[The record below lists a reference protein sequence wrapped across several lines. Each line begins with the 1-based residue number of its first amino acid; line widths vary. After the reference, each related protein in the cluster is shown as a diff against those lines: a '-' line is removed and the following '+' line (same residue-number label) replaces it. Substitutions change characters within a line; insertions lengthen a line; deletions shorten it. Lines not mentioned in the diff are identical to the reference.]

1 MKKLLALV
9 LALVMT
15 MSLVTISSADF
26 KDADKIDY
34 NEAVDVMNAVGV
46 FIGDD
51 NGNFNPKANLERAQA
66 AKIVAYLLLGNKTAE
81 GLAGSGKFTDVAA
94 TNWAAGF
101 IDYCAATGVVAG
113 VGNGKFDP
121 NGSLTTLQFAKMLLV
136 ALGYDAKIEGFTGN
150 DWSINVSAKANQVG
164 LLDGLDVGAN
174 AALTREQAAKMALNT
189 LKSPLVEYDTKG
201 TTVTVGGDASVTV
214 GASKAEFKT
223 STNKKAQTI
232 DNSMINGTTAYTVEF
247 AEEYYSDLKLNSD
260 TTDDF
265 GRPCV
270 EWFWKADS
278 IGVYSNSDDLV
289 ATYTAEV
296 TAADIYTAVGKSV
309 SDDVNSGKAK
319 LTTFIDGV
327 GNVVKAADAKGYV
340 TKNDSTT
347 VNGTGNGDYT
357 EVYVNDDNDVTIVTV
372 RTYVFQA
379 TTDYN
384 AKKDTVTLTSAGDT
398 SILLDNATLDGDDF
412 DIKDIKADDYILVT
426 ASTDG
431 KSNKYT
437 VQSADVAEVLSGE
450 VTGYKVN
457 SNVTV
462 GGTTYKYSST
472 TVKNS
477 ADTRNTQYTVGQ
489 NAAVVLDKYGYII
502 AVDKAVVSSNYVYV
516 SEFAQPSGLSNGKV
530 VASAYFPDGTTA
542 DITVKEAF
550 VGGAMTSNK
559 AAIKA
564 ASAGWYTYS
573 SNSANEYSLYAPE
586 SKYTQAPAYSFSGN
600 NKVVMYN
607 DKVSFVDGQTLYANN
622 DTIVIVDDGDSVSVY
637 TGVKNIPDIKLTS
650 ASSTASIKALAKSNN
665 YAYYVFVRVNGSA
678 SIAGNEDSALVYYV
692 KYDGQFKTTDNKI
705 YYTYK
710 VLDANGKEEVV
721 KADTMLGNLG
731 SGDIY
736 DVYNK
741 ARVNN
746 DNELTSVDRIV
757 QGGKYIAGTSKTD
770 AELTYT
776 AGALTLD
783 KSSAKMHY
791 TLADDA
797 KITLVVKK
805 SANEL
810 NKNKAADYEATV
822 GMTGKTL
829 GDTLK
834 DYKLSYSY
842 AGKVT
847 DTDGSVISELFV
859 TVTAATSKS
868 GIVTPPVGPVV
879 AGAPVSGTMDFTW
892 TTAGKT
898 LTITTTDL
906 KDADGNAVNF
916 NTWAA
921 GKTDDQVASVLKTWL
936 EKNGYTNVS
945 FKPGA
950 AGTLLVT
957 ATKGLITYTDYVY
970 TLASGATAV
979 TTMTIKING
988 VATNVPTTATA
999 ATLATY
1005 GAKYRVAGTSPW
1017 NNTSGGVALVADTSY
1032 EIGDVVTVTVAPSGP
1047 DKVVEGKLGDKVSAT
1062 DLSTLG
1068 ISDANSYVKIGTEYK
1083 KASELTFVKGGTTI
1097 AGAADTNLCKAT
1109 LNGAVTYGTAADPI
1123 TSTGTYALI
1132 DGEMKAIADAKFAA
1146 GKEPVVV
1153 DGYFEVKTTGLDG
1166 IFGTSLVSVTLDG
1179 TESYKLA
1186 GADKFF
1192 AKKDAEVKVNVT
1204 LSNFTDTSD
1213 TSVDVANGTYGDI
1226 KGVTEPIGNSVP
1238 TLDSTTKITFK
1249 ANMVYSGTFTVK
1261 ATVPAAA
1268 DLSVN
1273 FS

>member
-9 LALVMT
+9 LALVMSL
-15 MSLVTISSADF
+15 SLVTISSADF

-81 GLAGSGKFTDVAA
+81 GLAGSGKFTDVAK

-232 DNSMINGTTAYTVEF
+232 SNDVINGTTAYTVEF

-289 ATYTAEV
+289 ATYTEEV

-347 VNGTGNGDYT
+347 VNGTGNGDLT

-472 TVKNS
+472 TVKGS

-530 VASAYFPDGTTA
+530 VASAYFTDGTTA

-586 SKYTQAPAYSFSGN
+586 SKYTQAPYYTFSGN

-650 ASSTASIKALAKSNN
+650 ASSTASIKALAKNSN

-710 VLDANGKEEVV
+710 VLDANGKEEIV

-731 SGDIY
+731 SDDIY
-736 DVYNK
+736 AVYNK

-783 KSSAKMHY
+783 KSGAAMHY

-797 KITLVVKK
+797 KITLVVKN
-805 SANEL
+805 SAKEL

-859 TVTAATSKS
+859 TVTAATFKS

-879 AGAPVSGTMDFTW
+879 AGAPVSGTMAFTW
-892 TTAGKT
+892 TAVGTNT

-906 KDADGNAVNF
+906 KDADGNAVDL
-916 NTWAA
+916 NTWANN
-921 GKTDDQVASVLKTWL
+921 KTADQVASVLKTWL

-945 FKPGA
+945 FKPGDA
-950 AGTLLVT
+950 AMKLLVT
-957 ATKGLITYTDYVY
+957 ATKGLMTYTDYEY
-970 TLASGATAV
+970 IWNTGATAV

-1032 EIGDVVTVTVAPSGP
+1032 EIGDVVTVTVSPSGP

-1083 KASELTFVKGGTTI
+1083 KASELTFVKDGTTI
-1097 AGAADTNLCKAT
+1097 ASAADTNLYKAT
-1109 LNGAVTYGTAADPI
+1109 LNGAVTYGAAGTAI
-1123 TSTGTYALI
+1123 TSTGKYALI
-1132 DGEMKAIADAKFAA
+1132 DGEMKDIADAKFAA

-1153 DGYFEVKTTGLDG
+1153 DDYYKVEATGLDT
-1166 IFGTSLVSVTLDG
+1166 IFATSLVSVTLSG
-1179 TESYKLA
+1179 TESY
-1186 GADKFF
+1186 ADKFF
-1192 AKKDAEVKVNVT
+1192 AKKDAVVKVNVT
-1204 LSNFTDTSD
+1204 LSNFTSSTDKEVTVAHGEY
-1213 TSVDVANGTYGDI
+1213 VDV
-1226 KGVTEPIGNSVP
+1226 KGVTESIGGANPVVGSV
-1238 TLDSTTKITFK
+1238 TKITFK
-1249 ANMVYSGTFTVK
+1249 QNLVYSGTFTVK
-1261 ATVPAAA
+1261 ATVSTA
-1268 DLSVN
+1268 DLSVT